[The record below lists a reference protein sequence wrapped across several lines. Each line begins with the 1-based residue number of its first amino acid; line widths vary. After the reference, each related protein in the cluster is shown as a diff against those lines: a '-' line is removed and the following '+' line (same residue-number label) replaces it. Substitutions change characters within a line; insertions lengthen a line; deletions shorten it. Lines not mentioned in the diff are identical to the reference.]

1 LARVSMGFGV
11 LGGFSGEIAGFCGVG
26 ALGAAAAAAEVAGQ
40 FASDGRRGYA
50 WGETWRPGW
59 EAGRRLPGPR
69 GRIGWG
75 GKPEKPP
82 AVPAARDH
90 GRRGVKIV
98 VGNLAAA
105 GRCQAAEGGW
115 LVAAGDRW

>member
-1 LARVSMGFGV
+1 MVGLGVDGFRRFGWGFGGKSRGFAG
-11 LGGFSGEIAGFCGVG
+11 LG
-26 ALGAAAAAAEVAGQ
+26 AAAAEVAGQ

-75 GKPEKPP
+75 ESRRSLLPCPRREI
-82 AVPAARDH
+82 AV
-90 GRRGVKIV
+90 G
-98 VGNLAAA
+98 A
-105 GRCQAAEGGW
+105 G
-115 LVAAGDRW
+115 